1 MNTERPRLPS
11 TTTPTPRFAK
21 EDKKKLEELEAKVE
35 RSAMDLWRNLAEIK
49 NYKEGLFWKDR
60 YDSFAGYVKARF
72 NYGEQHAYR
81 LVAAGD
87 FISELEASTKKIPL
101 PEKEIQVRHIINK
114 IPESRRIQCWEEITQ
129 KYKPEEWTGDVIEA
143 EVIEFRKTIPKD
155 ELKAAKPASRAK
167 TKKKTG
173 VREVKKTSKDLLERL
188 KKAVSSLTNAADILK
203 GIKKVEDLIG

>member
-11 TTTPTPRFAK
+11 TTSPTTRLAK
-21 EDKKKLEELEAKVE
+21 EDEKKLKELEAKVE
-35 RSAMDLWRNLAEIK
+35 RLAMDVCRNLAEIK
-49 NYKEGLFWKDR
+49 KYKEGLFWKDR

-72 NYGEQHAYR
+72 NFGEQHAYR
-81 LVAAGD
+81 LAAAGD
-87 FISELEASTKKIPL
+87 FIIQLDDSGKKIPL
-101 PEKEIQVRHIINK
+101 PEKEIQVRYLINK
-114 IPESRRIQCWEEITQ
+114 IPEPRRIQCWEGITQ
-129 KYKPEEWTGDVIEA
+129 KYKPEEWRGEVIEN

-173 VREVKKTSKDLLERL
+173 VREVKKMSKDLLERL

>member
-35 RSAMDLWRNLAEIK
+35 RSSMDLCRNLAEIH
-49 NYKEGLFWKDR
+49 NYKDGLFWKEHG
-60 YDSFAGYVKARF
+60 SFHAYVKARF

-114 IPESRRIQCWEEITQ
+114 IPEPRRIQCWEEITQ

-173 VREVKKTSKDLLERL
+173 VREVKKMSKDLLERL

>member
-1 MNTERPRLPS
+1 M
-11 TTTPTPRFAK
+11 AK

-35 RSAMDLWRNLAEIK
+35 RSAMDLCRNLAEIH
-49 NYKEGLFWKDR
+49 NYKDGLFWKEHG
-60 YDSFAGYVKARF
+60 SFHAYVKARF

-114 IPESRRIQCWEEITQ
+114 IPEPRRIQCWEEITQ

-173 VREVKKTSKDLLERL
+173 VREVKKMSKDLLERL